1 MELYYW
7 AIQFWMFKIMVGI
20 TFILI
25 GMSIGEW
32 HGKQKGW
39 VMVEQCAKCAWCGDI
54 DKCVMPP
61 LYANGICPG
70 FEEKNEAADS

>member
-32 HGKQKGW
+32 HGK
-39 VMVEQCAKCAWCGDI
+39 
-54 DKCVMPP
+54 
-61 LYANGICPG
+61 
-70 FEEKNEAADS
+70 